1 MFFNANVKPKNKI
14 DKDMYIFIFTK
25 KWMNVTNNEVN
36 INPKNI
42 FKKKSLSLFW
52 RNALPNPDNDK
63 ITTEENKIK
72 KIVSITIILII
83 LLHNW
88 FFGSLYGY
96 YIVSI

>member
-1 MFFNANVKPKNKI
+1 
-14 DKDMYIFIFTK
+14 MYIFIFTK
-25 KWMNVTNNEVN
+25 KWMNVINNEVD

-52 RNALPNPDNDK
+52 KNTLPNPDNDK

-72 KIVSITIILII
+72 KIVLITIILII

-88 FFGSLYGY
+88 FFWLLHGY